1 MTLHGAGYIR
11 FRIYRFQSHEPGQS
25 ADAFDID
32 IVSQRTKV
40 LMQAPYPVIG
50 SARALL
56 IQEPH
61 QDQIVLALRTRLVII
76 SRPLEAEQIAL
87 PLNAEI

>member
-1 MTLHGAGYIR
+1 
-11 FRIYRFQSHEPGQS
+11 
-25 ADAFDID
+25 
-32 IVSQRTKV
+32 
-40 LMQAPYPVIG
+40 MQAPYPVIG